1 VERALRV
8 LDGAVLV
15 LCSVSGVQSQ
25 SITVD
30 RQMKR
35 YKVPRLAFINKLDRV
50 GADPWRVIQGLRDM
64 LVLNAAAVQL
74 PVGLE
79 GAHVGVVD
87 LVKGKSYVSKGDH
100 GEIIEEGEVPSD
112 MVEQFNAKRQE
123 LVERLGEVDDEIAEL
138 FVMEEEITEEV
149 LAAAI
154 RRQTIANRFVPVFM
168 GSAFKNK
175 GVQPL
180 LDGVL
185 AYLPDPSEV

>member
-1 VERALRV
+1 MERALRV